1 MAIVALTS
9 SRRWMRGALGNL
21 NRTRAILVVLIVVG
35 AAIAVGARMRIDAL
49 LSVDEGAQ
57 LVFAVDEIA
66 GDCGTPSVYVIPEP
80 AGRGSR
86 YRLLVDFLGGPNRFP
101 MLGGGDTVAVLK
113 LPEARPPGVG
123 LGRGL
128 PDTCDQ
134 VSLTVSGQFARH
146 RFETGFPGLRPISGR
161 NAPFMSMREGEGGDL
176 KLTYSK
182 PEYPTANAALV
193 AVTLE
198 GVEDRFQEGSR
209 RVALIN
215 AGPRDLNVFV
225 HEEPGLQF
233 VNAQDNLVR
242 PIGVSRAFVDVHLA
256 ASSGAN
262 SAVVYRRSPTA
273 DIELQH
279 DLVGISTIFGIG
291 VSLLVEGVIILL
303 ISLAAAGGRPEN
315 LLVGADTSPRQNNQ
329 KEVGNSHEQV

>member
-1 MAIVALTS
+1 MAIVAISS
-9 SRRWMRGALGNL
+9 SRRWVRGTLGKF
-21 NRTRAILVVLIVVG
+21 NRTTAILVVLIVAGVV
-35 AAIAVGARMRIDAL
+35 IAVGARMRIDAL
-49 LSVDEGAQ
+49 LSVNEGAQ
-57 LVFAVDEIA
+57 LVFAVDEIR
-66 GDCGTPSVYVIPEP
+66 GDCGTPSVYVIPEDG
-80 AGRGSR
+80 GRTSR

-128 PDTCDQ
+128 PDTCDY
-134 VSLTVSGQFARH
+134 VSLTVSGGFAQH
-146 RFETGFPGLRPISGR
+146 RFEHEFAGLPPISSR
-161 NAPFMSMREGEGGDL
+161 NAPFMSMHEGDGGDL
-176 KLTYSK
+176 KLVYRR
-182 PEYPTANAALV
+182 PDYPTANAALV

-198 GVEDRFQEGSR
+198 GVEDRFQQGSR

-225 HEEPGLQF
+225 HEEPGFQF

-256 ASSGAN
+256 ASAGDN

-291 VSLLVEGVIILL
+291 VSLLVEGVIVLV
-303 ISLAAAGGRPEN
+303 ISLAAIGGRPEN
-315 LLVGADTSPRQNNQ
+315 LLVGADTIPDPSNQ